1 MLTGSLVAIAVS
13 SGQRSATAPEVPA
26 VAETLAGFEATSWH
40 GLFAPAGTP
49 PEIVKKIR
57 DDVAEALQDPKNR
70 AAVAS
75 LGLDIRADSPEAF
88 SAFVAADVAKWNA
101 FFKDLKA
108 AK

>member
-1 MLTGSLVAIAVS
+1 LGVTSAARSTAMPDVPPIA
-13 SGQRSATAPEVPA
+13 E
-26 VAETLAGFEATSWH
+26 AGLPGFDEFDWH

-70 AAVAS
+70 AAVAA
-75 LGLDIRADSPEAF
+75 LGLDIRADTPEQF
-88 SAFVAADVAKWNA
+88 SAFVAADLEKWNA

-108 AK
+108 TK